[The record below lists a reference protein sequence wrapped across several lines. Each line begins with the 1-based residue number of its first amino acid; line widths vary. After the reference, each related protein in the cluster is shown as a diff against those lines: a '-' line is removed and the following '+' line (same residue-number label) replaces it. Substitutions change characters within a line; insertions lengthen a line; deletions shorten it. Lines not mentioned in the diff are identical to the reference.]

1 MARSLGYYALTN
13 AHGLRLAIQATRVG
27 LPPRAAAPAEDVQ
40 ELAGGLPVVVHG
52 SPPSAV
58 VGTRGPVVALQI
70 DGRRVR
76 SLAFAG
82 TSQEDAWILP
92 RPLPFDAVMSAH
104 FQSPAECEEF
114 AAGLAVLEEGSPPQ
128 LQLKVSPRLFGASWD
143 GLQPS
148 SDGVVADAG
157 RLGLSLERQG
167 RVSAAMLL
175 GAAVAGDEGWED
187 PGIMDLRQ
195 KVGPSKK
202 GHVSGAPERALAR
215 GLAQVDPLSGWG
227 LAELEAAFSN
237 GGAGLAPIA
246 DYIRTWTEA
255 QDPFADVMAP
265 TPGTDAE
272 KALDLVLG
280 CAGLAPRE
288 YADQV
293 VASARDFGGPR
304 VAALAGLLL
313 ERHLLPRALRPA
325 SRDDSLAREELVAA
339 TRKGKDTPLRASQR
353 ASPAVSAV
361 EQIGLFD

>member
-1 MARSLGYYALTN
+1 MARPGYFALTN

-40 ELAGGLPVVVHG
+40 ALAGGLPVVVHG

-58 VGTRGPVVALQI
+58 AGTRGPVVALQV

-76 SLAFAG
+76 SLALAG
-82 TSQEDAWILP
+82 TSREDAWILP
-92 RPLPFDAVMSAH
+92 RPLSFDAVLSAH
-104 FQSPAECEEF
+104 FQSTAECEEF

-128 LQLKVSPRLFGASWD
+128 LQLKVSPSLFGASWD
-143 GLQPS
+143 GIQPS

-157 RLGLSLERQG
+157 RLRLALERQG

-195 KVGPSKK
+195 KVSPSRK
-202 GHVSGAPERALAR
+202 GQVSGAPERALAR

-227 LAELEAAFSN
+227 LAELESAFSN
-237 GGAGLAPIA
+237 GGADLA

-288 YADQV
+288 FADQV

-313 ERHLLPRALRPA
+313 GRHLLPRALRPA

-339 TRKGKDTPLRASQR
+339 TRKGKDTPPKTPQR
-353 ASPAVSAV
+353 ASPAVPAV